1 MNYATV
7 PTDDEFHDIQ
17 TSHTEH
23 EQDWKYH
30 SLDSTSTDEQY
41 CRLQDMDH

>member
-1 MNYATV
+1 MHTTAWIRLFKIHKTTHGNIMNYATV

-23 EQDWKYH
+23 EQD
-30 SLDSTSTDEQY
+30 
-41 CRLQDMDH
+41 